1 MAEAS
6 HGAGD
11 DIKTKMR
18 EALEKKHSREHGQAE
33 GVESDGTEKMHG
45 LDGHVDTQT
54 YRRKAGGGG
63 S

>member
-1 MAEAS
+1 MVES
-6 HGAGD
+6 SGAGD

-18 EALEKKHSREHGQAE
+18 EALEKKHEREHGRAE
-33 GVESDGTEKMHG
+33 GIESDGTEKMHG